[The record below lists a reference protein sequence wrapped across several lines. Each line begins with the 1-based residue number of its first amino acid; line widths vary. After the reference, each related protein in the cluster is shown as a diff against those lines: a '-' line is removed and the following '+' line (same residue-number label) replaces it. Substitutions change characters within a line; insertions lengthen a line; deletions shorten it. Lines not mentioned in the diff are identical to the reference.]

1 MPGGPFT
8 DGKLPLNAARHPA
21 MRKYSASLPERSII
35 DQDMATPAQN
45 PIAVAPTVDHTES
58 SEEHG
63 GLETS
68 DLVLIGIAAAVSIL
82 RAAAIPGYYWIA
94 LGAVLLCGYPIY
106 REALESLRERR
117 MTMEL
122 SMTIALVAAMTI
134 GEVFT
139 ALMIVLFVLIAE
151 VIEGLTVG
159 RGRRAIKE
167 LLDLLPQTVD
177 VRSPS
182 GENKINL
189 SDLRIGDV
197 VVVRPGG
204 RIPVDGTVT
213 AGSSFVDQSAI
224 TGEPMPVEKTSGA
237 EVFAG
242 TVNQSGALDVQVG
255 ALGSDTAFGRIVVAV
270 ETAERSR
277 APIQKTAD
285 RLAGYLV
292 YFALACAALTFLLT
306 HNARSTIS
314 VIIVA
319 GACGI
324 AAGTPLAILGG
335 IGRAARAGVIV
346 KGGLFLEI
354 LGKVNTVVLD
364 KTGTLTEGRP
374 RVVEIVAQPG
384 VAEDE
389 VLRAAA
395 IAEAL
400 SEHSI
405 AEAVREA
412 ARRRGIS
419 FPVPDTFSYEPGRG
433 VTVTYQGESIMAG
446 NRSLMAEARIAGQ
459 FPPIRPHVTEILV
472 AKNHALT
479 GTICIADSL
488 RPEAV
493 EALRALRRAGLQTIL
508 LSGDARSAVQHTAG
522 ELALDIVISD
532 LRPVQKSDYVAGLTG
547 KGDVVAMLGDGINDA
562 PALRR
567 ASVGIAMGS
576 GTDIARE
583 SADAL
588 LLGDD
593 LGKFVETLHIARR
606 CRRIIMTNFAGTLL
620 VDAIGVGLA
629 AFGFLNPLLA
639 VTIHVSSELAFIL
652 NSARLLP
659 RRNA

>member
-1 MPGGPFT
+1 M
-8 DGKLPLNAARHPA
+8 
-21 MRKYSASLPERSII
+21 S
-35 DQDMATPAQN
+35 TPAHEQN
-45 PIAVAPTVDHTES
+45 TAPVLAQGHADRGHADS
-58 SEEHG
+58 AEEHG
-63 GLETS
+63 AIEKS
-68 DLVLIGIAAAVSIL
+68 DLILIGTAAVVALL
-82 RAAAIPGYYWIA
+82 RLAAIPGYYWIA
-94 LGAVLLCGYPIY
+94 LGAVLVCGYPIY
-106 REALESLRERR
+106 RETLESLRERR

-139 ALMIVLFVLIAE
+139 ALMIVLFVLVAE

-177 VRSPS
+177 IRLPS
-182 GENKINL
+182 GEGKVGL
-189 SDLRIGDV
+189 SELRIGNIV
-197 VVVRPGG
+197 IVRPGG
-204 RIPVDGTVT
+204 RIPVDGYVVS
-213 AGSSFVDQSAI
+213 GSSFVDQSAI
-224 TGEPMPVEKTSGA
+224 TGESMPVEKTGGSD
-237 EVFAG
+237 VFAG
-242 TVNQSGALDVQVG
+242 TVNQSGALEVEVR
-255 ALGSDTAFGRIVVAV
+255 ALGRDTAFGRIVEAV
-270 ETAERSR
+270 ESAERSR

-285 RLAGYLV
+285 RLAGYVV
-292 YFALACAALTFLLT
+292 YFALACAVVTFVLT

-354 LGKVNTVVLD
+354 LAKVDTVVLD

-374 RVVEIVAQPG
+374 RVVDIFAQPG
-384 VAEDE
+384 VARRD
-389 VLRAAA
+389 VLQAAA
-395 IAEAL
+395 IAENL

-405 AEAVREA
+405 AEAVRES
-412 ARRRGIS
+412 ARQAGVS
-419 FPVPDTFSYEPGRG
+419 FSAPEKFNYTPGRG
-433 VTVTYQGESIMAG
+433 VTVTRNGDVIIAG
-446 NRSLMAEARIAGQ
+446 NRIMMTEFGVRGPLPQ
-459 FPPIRPHVTEILV
+459 PRPNVTEILV
-472 AKNHALT
+472 AKNGELL
-479 GTICIADSL
+479 GTICISDSL
-488 RPEAV
+488 RPQAV
-493 EALRALRRAGLQTIL
+493 EALHALKNAGLGTIL
-508 LSGDARSAVQHTAG
+508 LSGDAHSSVQHTAG
-522 ELALDIVISD
+522 ELGFDSVVSD
-532 LRPVQKSDYVAGLTG
+532 LLPVQKSDYVARLTG
-547 KGDVVAMLGDGINDA
+547 SGKVVAMLGDGINDA

-593 LGKFVETLHIARR
+593 LGKFVETLQIARQ
-606 CRRIIMTNFAGTLL
+606 CRRIIMANFVGTLL
-620 VDAIGVGLA
+620 VDAVGVGLA

-639 VTIHVSSELAFIL
+639 VTIHVTSELAFIL

-659 RRNA
+659 RRS

>member
-1 MPGGPFT
+1 MCTLAQNQQTEP
-8 DGKLPLNAARHPA
+8 AAGN
-21 MRKYSASLPERSII
+21 
-35 DQDMATPAQN
+35 PAQDHSHYD
-45 PIAVAPTVDHTES
+45 PAHAP
-58 SEEHG
+58 EEHG
-63 GLETS
+63 RIETS
-68 DLVLIGIAAAVSIL
+68 DLILIGIAAIVALL
-82 RAAAIPGYYWIA
+82 RVITIPGYPWIA
-94 LGAVLLCGYPIY
+94 ACAVLVCGYPIY
-106 REALESLRERR
+106 RETLESLRERR

-177 VRSPS
+177 VRSAS
-182 GENKINL
+182 GENKVGL
-189 SDLRIGDV
+189 WELRIGHV
-197 VVVRPGG
+197 VIVRPGG
-204 RIPVDGTVT
+204 RIPVDGTVVS
-213 AGSSFVDQSAI
+213 GSSFVDQSAI
-224 TGEPMPVEKTSGA
+224 TGESMPVEKTSGSD
-237 EVFAG
+237 VFAG
-242 TVNQSGALDVQVG
+242 TVNQSGALEVRVQ
-255 ALGSDTAFGRIVVAV
+255 ALGSDTAFGRIVEAV

-285 RLAGYLV
+285 RLAGYVV
-292 YFALACAALTFLLT
+292 YFALACAVLIFVLT

-335 IGRAARAGVIV
+335 IGRAARIGVII

-354 LGKVNTVVLD
+354 LGRVNTVVLD

-374 RVVEIVAQPG
+374 QVVDIIAQPG
-384 VAEDE
+384 VARRD
-389 VLRAAA
+389 LLHAAA

-405 AEAVREA
+405 AGAIRES
-412 ARRRGIS
+412 ARLGGIS
-419 FPVPDTFSYEPGRG
+419 FPAPDKFNYTPGRG
-433 VTVTYQGESIMAG
+433 VTVALGGDVIIAG
-446 NRSLMAEARIAGQ
+446 NRSMMTEFGVPSRMPQ
-459 FPPIRPHVTEILV
+459 VRPNTTEILV
-472 AKNHALT
+472 AKNGELL
-479 GTICIADSL
+479 GTICISDSL

-493 EALRALRRAGLQTIL
+493 EALRALKKAGLETIL
-508 LSGDARSAVQHTAG
+508 LSGDAQSSVQHTVG
-522 ELALDIVISD
+522 ELGFDKVESD
-532 LRPVQKSDYVAGLTG
+532 LLPVQKSDYVARLTG
-547 KGDVVAMLGDGINDA
+547 SGKVVAMLGDGINDA

-567 ASVGIAMGS
+567 ASIGIAMGS

-593 LGKFVETLHIARR
+593 LGKFVETLQIARQ
-606 CRRIIMTNFAGTLL
+606 CRRIIMTNFVGTLV
-620 VDAIGVGLA
+620 VDAVGVALA

-639 VTIHVSSELAFIL
+639 VTIHVTSELAFIL

-659 RRNA
+659 RRR